1 MAAEQSINPGLFE
14 FSAMAIPQFAQVEMT
29 AAPLKLTHSLG
40 DICRFRRG
48 DVGRS
53 DRRLLVGQE
62 LQISS
67 TDAFYDAYVVSSG
80 GSVVSGGGDKTH
92 LAQNLPN
99 NALNI

>member
-1 MAAEQSINPGLFE
+1 
-14 FSAMAIPQFAQVEMT
+14 MAIPQFAQVEMT

-48 DVGRS
+48 DVGRLS
-53 DRRLLVGQE
+53 NVGRLDRRLLVGQE

-80 GSVVSGGGDKTH
+80 GSVLSAPIKRISRE
-92 LAQNLPN
+92 NLPN